1 MLDVE
6 LYEGNHRGQLK
17 PMGRCH
23 LPESPVAL
31 EWPILWPNID
41 AEGRSLA
48 WRAGDLCARWVLCD
62 LQLPLFDAEELGGCT
77 IVNHAMIYLEDRLAY
92 ELYPAPRGKIRVIA
106 DEESDSQD
114 LGN

>member
-77 IVNHAMIYLEDRLAY
+77 IVNHAMIWKIVWLTNYTQRRA
-92 ELYPAPRGKIRVIA
+92 GK
-106 DEESDSQD
+106 S
-114 LGN
+114 G